1 MINATSI
8 ATLKAVSRA
17 PEGLLAT
24 LALPPSRGDT
34 KPVSDADPIL
44 IAPKAQ
50 DARAADDDLTA
61 KAETRADSPVDRPSS
76 QRLASDLWRF
86 RQDPE
91 TLRLFT
97 EVVHP
102 VTRLAMYRV
111 PPIEISETAEAEG
124 RQIARSES
132 FLGSAYSER
141 V

>member
-1 MINATSI
+1 MIDVTSI
-8 ATLKAVSRA
+8 ATLGAVSRA

-24 LALPPSRGDT
+24 LALSPVGGDA
-34 KPVSDADPIL
+34 KSASDADPIL

-50 DARAADDDLTA
+50 DAQTPVEPTAEARA
-61 KAETRADSPVDRPSS
+61 ESPVERPSP

-111 PPIEISETAEAEG
+111 PPIEISEAAEAEG

-132 FLGSAYSER
+132 FLGSAYSEQ

>member
-1 MINATSI
+1 MIDATSI
-8 ATLKAVSRA
+8 ATLGAVSRA

-24 LALPPSRGDT
+24 LALPPSRGNT
-34 KPVSDADPIL
+34 KPVSDGDPIL
-44 IAPKAQ
+44 IAPKAP
-50 DARAADDDLTA
+50 DAKTADDP
-61 KAETRADSPVDRPSS
+61 KAQAEVRADSPVDRPSP

>member
-1 MINATSI
+1 MIDTTSI
-8 ATLKAVSRA
+8 ATLGAVSRA

-24 LALPPSRGDT
+24 LALSPPGGDT

-50 DARAADDDLTA
+50 DAKAADDP
-61 KAETRADSPVDRPSS
+61 KAQAEVRADSPVDRPSS

>member
-1 MINATSI
+1 M
-8 ATLKAVSRA
+8 
-17 PEGLLAT
+17 
-24 LALPPSRGDT
+24 
-34 KPVSDADPIL
+34 SDADPIL

-50 DARAADDDLTA
+50 DAKAAKPADDP
-61 KAETRADSPVDRPSS
+61 KAQAEVRADSPVDRPSP